1 VKLDNKFHI
10 SVKGYN
16 QNNISMRKRSM
27 NMQNRITNILTG
39 SQFQGQLKTDTL
51 MAIWIQYLI

>member
-1 VKLDNKFHI
+1 MKLDNKFHI

-51 MAIWIQYLI
+51 MASWIQYLI